1 MALSTEVDGSK
12 IKILRKRKVLTQTE
26 LGTSE
31 MEKRGLKPI
40 SIRTIQKIENDDIP
54 TASLTTY

>member
-12 IKILRKRKVLTQTE
+12 IKMLRKRKVLTQTE

-31 MEKRGLKPI
+31 MKKRGLKPI
-40 SIRTIQKIENDDIP
+40 SLELSRKLKMMININVQ
-54 TASLTTY
+54 

>member
-12 IKILRKRKVLTQTE
+12 IKMLRKRKVLTQTE

-31 MEKRGLKPI
+31 MIKRGLKPI
-40 SIRTIQKIENDDIP
+40 SLRTIQKIENDDKYQI
-54 TASLTTY
+54 YI